1 MTPPTLSGVTSKGS
15 PKEIVRLS
23 ETTRA
28 ALVKQAAAE
37 GVSKSDIMRR
47 AIEKE
52 LGIKPRGGED
62 E

>member
-1 MTPPTLSGVTSKGS
+1 MTPATVAPVTSKGS

-23 ETTRA
+23 EATVA
-28 ALVKQAAAE
+28 ALAEQARVE

-52 LGIKPRGGED
+52 LGIRAED
-62 E
+62 S

>member
-1 MTPPTLSGVTSKGS
+1 MTPATVSRVPSKGR

-23 ETTRA
+23 EETVA
-28 ALVKQAAAE
+28 ALVERAEAE

-52 LGIKPRGGED
+52 LGVTED

>member
-1 MTPPTLSGVTSKGS
+1 MTPATVSPVTSKGS

-28 ALVKQAAAE
+28 ALVAQAEAE

-52 LGIKPRGGED
+52 LGIKPDPEPAP
-62 E
+62 